1 MKERMATVAIVVL
14 FLAATG
20 TPVRVSAL
28 TRATTQSASPID
40 FQDPMRSPDGLFV
53 IRTLEQAKVQLA
65 LARLA
70 LFENR
75 SNDTRDVALK
85 AEELWTSVED
95 RLTDI
100 AELLGMRT
108 PVELDDAGRA
118 TLYRLQRL
126 NAQDF
131 GTAYERIVV
140 RNCTVALQRMERMDP
155 RVDSHVPFFKLM
167 TCFRD
172 LKRCSRT
179 STILLSVSPHSHPSR
194 RATRSMPD
202 QTGNPALPQLLV
214 GAHVGGLSD
223 SLSPRI
229 ARKGGLR
236 GESGLSRITFGLAR
250 PRVPAGN

>member
-1 MKERMATVAIVVL
+1 MMKEHVATIAIVAIV
-14 FLAATG
+14 LAATG

-28 TRATTQSASPID
+28 TRAATQSASPID

-53 IRTLEQAKVQLA
+53 VRTLEQAKVQLA

-126 NAQDF
+126 NARDF
-131 GTAYERIVV
+131 GATYERIVA
-140 RNCTVALQRMERMDP
+140 RNCRVALQRMERMDP
-155 RVDSHVPFFKLM
+155 RVDSHVLFFVDDMLPRFEKM
-167 TCFRD
+167 QQD
-172 LKRCSRT
+172 
-179 STILLSVSPHSHPSR
+179 VHDPS
-194 RATRSMPD
+194 A
-202 QTGNPALPQLLV
+202 
-214 GAHVGGLSD
+214 
-223 SLSPRI
+223 SLS
-229 ARKGGLR
+229 A
-236 GESGLSRITFGLAR
+236 
-250 PRVPAGN
+250 